1 VNLIKKTIRKKITR
15 PAKQK
20 AQRATS
26 VKCGTCG
33 KRYTNPITHVCT
45 VKTDFRQRR
54 AAGQRRQKREAA
66 KARRKAAADRR
77 KAAAADRRS
86 KSRAAPAP
94 RPAQQ
99 KHDYRRC
106 QDSDCTRHACVA
118 FREGFET
125 GVENC
130 PLTHA

>member
-1 VNLIKKTIRKKITR
+1 MGLIKKTIRKKVTR

-20 AQRATS
+20 AKRAAS

-33 KRYTNPITHVCT
+33 KRYTNPLTHVCA

-54 AAGQRRQKREAA
+54 AADQRRQKREAA
-66 KARRKAAADRR
+66 KARKKAAAARR
-77 KAAAADRRS
+77 KAAAAARRS
-86 KSRAAPAP
+86 KSRSGSAS

-106 QDSDCTRHACVA
+106 QDGDCTRHACIA
-118 FREGFET
+118 FKEGIEA
-125 GVENC
+125 C
-130 PLTHA
+130 PLPHGNG